1 MEDNRFIL
9 SGKCISRDECAFYF
23 LNIQSVMHM
32 IFIMLVNAMFSMVA
46 MVIHMKPILH
56 VDSGMQAGML
66 CESTSL
72 R

>member
-1 MEDNRFIL
+1 M
-9 SGKCISRDECAFYF
+9 
-23 LNIQSVMHM
+23 
-32 IFIMLVNAMFSMVA
+32 FIMLVNAMFSMVA